1 MIIIPPSLAAR
12 LHPPPLSRERTKYD
26 PVLAMRMHPSFAN
39 EQHESF
45 ASQPRREA
53 ERRKAHPT
61 NGRTAHPGVAART
74 CAGRGSGHSAPARLP
89 ALHRGTRQ
97 VFQAW
102 LSSGPALHG
111 IGMYD
116 HPSPRAAS
124 SSRAGRSASR
134 AGSRSRPGAVCE
146 TARGLPR
153 SLRSQ
158 DRIRTAPFGERAAS
172 PSTDRRSAVKHCRDA
187 SDMHLIPRRF

>member
-1 MIIIPPSLAAR
+1 MTNNLVLAAR
-12 LHPPPLSRERTKYD
+12 FL
-26 PVLAMRMHPSFAN
+26 
-39 EQHESF
+39 F
-45 ASQPRREA
+45 ASEVCPSDFQRPPSKEGRRSA
-53 ERRKAHPT
+53 ERRIQPMAAPHIRALPS
-61 NGRTAHPGVAART
+61 GRARGAA
-74 CAGRGSGHSAPARLP
+74 AGIAAPARLP

-172 PSTDRRSAVKHCRDA
+172 PSTDREGGVKHCHRG
-187 SDMHLIPRRF
+187 SDNRLIQWRFPPPPLAGSLT